1 MDNRGALALF
11 SSFKRLSDGLLGK
24 SLHFAVVVVV
34 VGVGVLFLSV
44 VVVVVFVALV
54 VMVL

>member
-1 MDNRGALALF
+1 LDNRGALALF

-34 VGVGVLFLSV
+34 VGVGVLLLSV